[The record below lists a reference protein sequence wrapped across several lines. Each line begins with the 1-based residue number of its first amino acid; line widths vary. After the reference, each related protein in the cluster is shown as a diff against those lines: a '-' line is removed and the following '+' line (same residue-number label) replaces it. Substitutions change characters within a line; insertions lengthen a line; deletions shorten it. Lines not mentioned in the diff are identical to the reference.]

1 MNRPPRY
8 LHISLLGSALC
19 LVIGSSA
26 ICAVAQDQ
34 QPAQQQ
40 ASPSE
45 KSDQKQDSQKQDS
58 TKKKINERQVLKEL
72 ATPYKK
78 WLNEDVVYIITDTE
92 RKAFLGLQTNEERE
106 QFIEEF
112 WQRRNPDPD
121 STDNPVREEHYR
133 RIAYANEHFASGV
146 AGWRTDRGR
155 IYIMYGKPDS
165 LESHTEG
172 ENYERPLDQGGGE
185 TKTYAFED
193 WTYHYIEGIG
203 ENVELEFVD
212 TTGTGE
218 FRFTTDPSE
227 KDALLYV
234 PGAGL
239 TLAEQ
244 EGMASKAQRFLN
256 TDGTHLAPSAT
267 GAQSADLNEF
277 SRLELAAKIWQP
289 PPVKFKDLEEVVS
302 SRIVRD
308 QIKFDYRFDFM
319 RVAGDTVLVPITLQ
333 IPNNQLSFQSKD
345 GVHTATL
352 NLFARVSSLS
362 GRTVQTFEDTIRR
375 DFPDSL
381 LQGSLRSS
389 SIYQKAVPL
398 RPGLYR
404 LDVVLKDTTSNN
416 VGVVNTRLAVPP
428 FDDDKLAASTL
439 ILADEISPVAAKD
452 IGLGMFVIGSMKVR
466 PKLDQSFLA
475 TQSIGIYF
483 QVYNLKI
490 DDQTHKNKAS
500 VEIQILQG
508 DQPVKHVLQSSEQLH
523 QSGEQLTV
531 QESLPAQAL
540 PPGKYRIEIKTTDAI
555 ANQSITRQAD
565 FTVTP
570 PPNQKI
576 AAEASSAR

>member
-1 MNRPPRY
+1 MKKSQHFRVSI
-8 LHISLLGSALC
+8 LGSTVFLLGSW
-19 LVIGSSA
+19 A
-26 ICAVAQDQ
+26 IPGLAQDQ
-34 QPAQQQ
+34 PANPPQS
-40 ASPSE
+40 SPSQP
-45 KSDQKQDSQKQDS
+45 SDQRQDNN
-58 TKKKINERQVLKEL
+58 KKKINEKQVLKEL

-78 WLNEDVVYIITDTE
+78 WLNEDVVFIITDTE
-92 RKAFLGLQTNEERE
+92 RKAFLTLQTNEERE

-121 STDNPVREEHYR
+121 SVDNPVKEEHYR
-133 RIAYANEHFASGV
+133 RIAYANEHFASGI

-155 IYIMYGKPDS
+155 IYIMYGKPDT
-165 LESHTEG
+165 LESHTQG

-212 TTGTGE
+212 PSGTGE
-218 FRFTTDPSE
+218 FRLTTDPSE

-244 EGMASKAQRFLN
+244 EGMSSKAARFTN
-256 TDGTHLAPSAT
+256 TDGTHMAPSPY
-267 GAQSADLNEF
+267 GARSSNLDEF
-277 SRLELAAKIWQP
+277 SRLELEAKIWQP
-289 PPVKFKDLEEVVS
+289 PTVKFKDLAEVVS
-302 SRIVRD
+302 SRIVHD
-308 QIKFDYRFDFM
+308 QIKFDYRFDFL

-381 LQGSLRSS
+381 LQGSLRSA

-416 VGVVNTRLAVPP
+416 IGVVNTRLAVPP
-428 FDDDKLAASTL
+428 FDDDKLQASTL

-466 PKLDQSFLA
+466 PKLDHSFSA
-475 TQSIGIYF
+475 AQPIGVYF
-483 QVYNLKI
+483 QIYNLKI
-490 DDQTHKNKAS
+490 DDKTHKNNAS
-500 VEIQILQG
+500 VEIQIFQG
-508 DQPVKHVLQSSEQLH
+508 DQAIKHVMQSSEQLH
-523 QSGEQLTV
+523 QSGEQMTV
-531 QESLPAQAL
+531 QESVPAQTLA
-540 PPGKYRIEIKTTDAI
+540 PGKYRIEIKTTDAV
-555 ANQSITRQAD
+555 ANQTVTRSAD

-570 PPNQKI
+570 PPNEKI
-576 AAEASSAR
+576 AAQTSSVR

>member
-1 MNRPPRY
+1 MKKSRHVRHSIWGST
-8 LHISLLGSALC
+8 LFLLGCWAIAA
-19 LVIGSSA
+19 VVQGQSS
-26 ICAVAQDQ
+26 
-34 QPAQQQ
+34 QPQS
-40 ASPSE
+40 SPSQQ
-45 KSDQKQDSQKQDS
+45 SDQKQDNS
-58 TKKKINERQVLKEL
+58 KKKTNEKQVLKEL

-78 WLNEDVVYIITDTE
+78 WLSEDVVYIITDTE
-92 RKAFLGLQTNEERE
+92 RRAFLQLQTNEERE

-121 STDNPVREEHYR
+121 SVDNPVKEEHYR
-133 RIAYANEHFASGV
+133 RIAYANEHFPSGI

-155 IYIMYGKPDS
+155 IYIMYGKPDT
-165 LESHTEG
+165 LESHTQG
-172 ENYERPLDQGGGE
+172 ENYERPLAEGGGE

-212 TTGTGE
+212 PTGTGE
-218 FRFTTDPSE
+218 FHLTTDPSE

-244 EGMASKAQRFLN
+244 EGMSSKAARFTN
-256 TDGTHLAPSAT
+256 TDGTHLAPSPY
-267 GAQSADLNEF
+267 GARPESYDEF

-308 QIKFDYRFDFM
+308 QIKFDYRFDFL
-319 RVAGDTVLVPITLQ
+319 RVTGDTVLVPITLQ

-362 GRTVQTFEDTIRR
+362 GRTVQTFEDTVRR

-381 LQGSLRSS
+381 LQASLRSA

-404 LDVVLKDTTSNN
+404 LDVVMKDTTSNN
-416 VGVVNTRLAVPP
+416 IGVVNTRLAVPP
-428 FDDDKLAASTL
+428 FEDDKLQASTL

-466 PKLDQSFLA
+466 PKLDQSFS
-475 TQSIGIYF
+475 TNQPIGVYF

-490 DDQTHKNKAS
+490 DDSTHKNNAS
-500 VEIQILQG
+500 IDIQIFQG
-508 DQPVKHVLQSSEQLH
+508 DQSIKHVVQNSEQLH

-531 QESLPAQAL
+531 QESVPPQTLA
-540 PPGKYRIEIKTTDAI
+540 PGKYRIEIKTTDAV
-555 ANQSITRQAD
+555 ANQSVTRSTD

-570 PPNQKI
+570 PPNEKI
-576 AAEASSAR
+576 AAQTSSAR

>member
-1 MNRPPRY
+1 MSMKLR
-8 LHISLLGSALC
+8 LSILGSALF
-19 LVIGSSA
+19 LVGCWTTPA
-26 ICAVAQDQ
+26 LAQGQSGNQPQPTNGQ
-34 QPAQQQ
+34 QP
-40 ASPSE
+40 
-45 KSDQKQDSQKQDS
+45 DQKQDY
-58 TKKKINERQVLKEL
+58 TKKKINEKQVLKEL

-78 WLNEDVVYIITDTE
+78 WLNEDVVFIITDTE
-92 RKAFLGLQTNEERE
+92 RKAFLQLQTNEERE
-106 QFIEEF
+106 NFIEQF

-121 STDNPVREEHYR
+121 SVDNPVKEEHYR
-133 RIAYANEHFASGV
+133 RIAYANEHFASGI

-155 IYIMYGKPDS
+155 IYIMYGKPDT
-165 LESHTEG
+165 LESHTQG
-172 ENYERPLDQGGGE
+172 ENYQRPLDQGGGQ

-212 TTGTGE
+212 PSGTGE
-218 FRFTTDPSE
+218 FHLTTDPSE

-244 EGMASKAQRFLN
+244 QGMSSKAARFQN
-256 TDGTHLAPSAT
+256 TDGTRMAPSPY
-267 GAQSADLNEF
+267 GARNSNLNEF
-277 SRLELAAKIWQP
+277 TRLELEAKIWQP
-289 PPVKFKDLEEVVS
+289 PPVKFKDLEAVVS

-308 QIKFDYRFDFM
+308 QIKFEYRFDFL
-319 RVAGDTVLVPITLQ
+319 RVSGDSVLVPITLQ

-345 GVHTATL
+345 GVHTAIL
-352 NLFARVSSLS
+352 NLFGRVTTLS
-362 GRTVQTFEDTIRR
+362 GRPVQTFEDTVRR

-381 LQGSLRSS
+381 LQASLRSA

-428 FDDDKLAASTL
+428 FDDDKLQASTL
-439 ILADEISPVAAKD
+439 ILADEISPVASKD

-466 PKLDQSFLA
+466 PKLDQSFS
-475 TQSIGIYF
+475 TNQPIGLYF

-490 DDQTHKNKAS
+490 DDNTHKNNAS
-500 VEIQILQG
+500 LDIQIFQG
-508 DQPVKHVLQSSEQLH
+508 NQSIKHVVQSSEQLH
-523 QSGEQLTV
+523 QSGEQMTV
-531 QESLPAQAL
+531 QESLPPQTL
-540 PPGKYRIEIKTTDAI
+540 PPGKYRIEIKTTDAVS
-555 ANQSITRQAD
+555 NQTISRSAD

-570 PPNQKI
+570 APNEKV
-576 AAEASSAR
+576 AAQTSSVR

>member
-1 MNRPPRY
+1 MKKSHY
-8 LHISLLGSALC
+8 LRLFILLSTLYLLG
-19 LVIGSSA
+19 GSSA
-26 ICAVAQDQ
+26 ISAVAQDQ
-34 QPAQQQ
+34 PVTQK
-40 ASPSE
+40 ASPSQQ
-45 KSDQKQDSQKQDS
+45 SDQKQDNNRRKA
-58 TKKKINERQVLKEL
+58 NEKQVLKEL

-78 WLNEDVVYIITDTE
+78 WLSEDVVYIITDAE
-92 RKAFLGLQTNEERE
+92 RKAFLELQTNEERE

-121 STDNPVREEHYR
+121 SVDNPVKEEHYR
-133 RIAYANEHFASGV
+133 RIAYANEHFASGI

-155 IYIMYGKPDS
+155 IYIMYGKPDT
-165 LESHTEG
+165 LESHTQG
-172 ENYERPLDQGGGE
+172 EDYERPLDQGGGQ
-185 TKTYAFED
+185 TKTYGFED

-212 TTGTGE
+212 PTGTGE
-218 FRFTTDPSE
+218 FRLTTDPSE

-244 EGMASKAQRFLN
+244 EGMSSKAARFTN
-256 TDGTHLAPSAT
+256 TDGTHMAPSPY
-267 GAQSADLNEF
+267 GARSSKLDEF
-277 SRLELAAKIWQP
+277 SRLELEAKIWQP

-302 SRIVRD
+302 SRIVRE
-308 QIKFDYRFDFM
+308 QIKFEYRFDFL
-319 RVAGDTVLVPITLQ
+319 RVTGDTVLVPITVQ

-345 GVHTATL
+345 GVHSATL

-381 LQGSLRSS
+381 LQASLRSA

-416 VGVVNTRLAVPP
+416 IGVVNTRLAVPP
-428 FDDDKLAASTL
+428 FDDDKLQASTL

-466 PKLDQSFLA
+466 PKLDQSF
-475 TQSIGIYF
+475 TTSQPIGVYF
-483 QVYNLKI
+483 QIYNLKI
-490 DDQTHKNKAS
+490 DDKTHKNSAS
-500 VEIQILQG
+500 IEIQIRQG
-508 DQPVKHVLQSSEQLH
+508 DQSIKHVVQSSEQLH
-523 QSGEQLTV
+523 QSGEQMTV
-531 QESLPAQAL
+531 QESLPAQTLA
-540 PPGKYRIEIKTTDAI
+540 PGKYRIEIKTTDAV
-555 ANQSITRQAD
+555 ANQSIIRSAD
-565 FTVTP
+565 FTVTS
-570 PPNQKI
+570 PPNEKI
-576 AAEASSAR
+576 AAQTSSAR

>member
-1 MNRPPRY
+1 MKKSRH
-8 LHISLLGSALC
+8 LGLSILGSTLFLLGSW
-19 LVIGSSA
+19 A
-26 ICAVAQDQ
+26 IAGVAQDQ
-34 QPAQQQ
+34 PAGQPQ
-40 ASPSE
+40 ASPSRQ
-45 KSDQKQDSQKQDS
+45 SDQKQDNS
-58 TKKKINERQVLKEL
+58 KKKPNEKQVLKEL

-78 WLNEDVVYIITDTE
+78 WLSEDVSYIVTDAE
-92 RKAFLGLQTNEERE
+92 RKAFLELQTNEERE

-112 WQRRNPDPD
+112 WQRRSPDPD
-121 STDNPVREEHYR
+121 SVDNPVKEEHYR
-133 RIAYANEHFASGV
+133 RIAYANEHYASGV

-155 IYIMYGKPDS
+155 IYIMYGKPDN
-165 LESHTEG
+165 LESHTQG
-172 ENYERPLDQGGGE
+172 ENYQRPLDQGGGD

-212 TTGTGE
+212 PTGTGE
-218 FRFTTDPSE
+218 FRLTTDPSE

-244 EGMASKAQRFLN
+244 QGMSSKAARFTN
-256 TDGTHLAPSAT
+256 TDGTHMAPSPY
-267 GAQSADLNEF
+267 GARSSNLDEF
-277 SRLELAAKIWQP
+277 SRLELASKIWQP
-289 PPVKFKDLEEVVS
+289 PAVKFKDLEEVVS

-381 LQGSLRSS
+381 LQASLRTA
-389 SIYQKAVPL
+389 SIYQKALPL

-404 LDVVLKDTTSNN
+404 LDVVIKDTTSNN
-416 VGVVNTRLAVPP
+416 IGVVNTRLAVPP
-428 FDDDKLAASTL
+428 FDDEKLQASTL

-466 PKLDQSFLA
+466 PKLDHSFSA
-475 TQSIGIYF
+475 NQPIGVYF
-483 QVYNLKI
+483 QIYNLKI
-490 DDQTHKNKAS
+490 DDKTHKNNAS
-500 VEIQILQG
+500 IEIQIFQG
-508 DQPVKHVLQSSEQLH
+508 AQSIKHVVQSSEQLH

-531 QESLPAQAL
+531 QESLPPQTLA
-540 PPGKYRIEIKTTDAI
+540 PGKYRIEIKTTDAV
-555 ANQSITRQAD
+555 ANQNITRSAD
-565 FTVTP
+565 FSVTS
-570 PPNQKI
+570 PPNEKI
-576 AAEASSAR
+576 AAQTSSSVR

>member
-1 MNRPPRY
+1 MKKSQHLRF
-8 LHISLLGSALC
+8 SVLGSALC
-19 LVIGSSA
+19 LLGAFPAISA
-26 ICAVAQDQ
+26 PPQQ
-34 QPAQQQ
+34 QPAPPGQQ
-40 ASPSE
+40 
-45 KSDQKQDSQKQDS
+45 SDQKQDPN
-58 TKKKINERQVLKEL
+58 KKKSDKQVLKEL

-78 WLNEDVVYIITDTE
+78 WLSEDVIYIITDSE
-92 RKAFLGLQTNEERE
+92 RKAFLQLQTNEERE

-121 STDNPVREEHYR
+121 SVDNPVKEEHYR
-133 RIAYANEHFASGV
+133 RIAYTNEHYASGI

-155 IYIMYGKPDS
+155 IYIMYGKPDD
-165 LESHTEG
+165 LESHTQG
-172 ENYERPLDQGGGE
+172 ETWNRPLDQGGGQ
-185 TKTYAFED
+185 TQTYAYED

-212 TTGTGE
+212 PSGTGE
-218 FRFTTDPSE
+218 FRLTTDPSE
-227 KDALLYV
+227 KDAMLYV

-244 EGMASKAQRFLN
+244 QGMSSKAARFTN
-256 TDGTHLAPSAT
+256 TDGTHMAPSPY
-267 GAQSADLNEF
+267 GARSSNLDEF
-277 SRLELAAKIWQP
+277 SRLELEAKIWTP
-289 PPVKFKDLEEVVS
+289 PAVKFKDLEAVVS

-319 RVAGDTVLVPITLQ
+319 RVAGDTVLVPITIQ

-362 GRTVQTFEDTIRR
+362 GRTVQTFEDTIRK

-416 VGVVNTRLAVPP
+416 IGVVNTRLAVPP
-428 FDDDKLAASTL
+428 FDDDKLQASTL
-439 ILADEISPVAAKD
+439 ILADEISPVASKD

-475 TQSIGIYF
+475 TQPIGVYF
-483 QVYNLKI
+483 QIYNLKI
-490 DDQTHKNKAS
+490 DDTTHKNNAS
-500 VEIQILQG
+500 IEIKILQG
-508 DQPVKHVLQSSEQLH
+508 DQAIKQVVQSSEQLH
-523 QSGEQLTV
+523 QPGEQLTV
-531 QESLPAQAL
+531 QESLPAQTLA
-540 PPGKYRIEIKTTDAI
+540 PGKYRLEIKTTDAVS
-555 ANQSITRQAD
+555 NQSITRTAD
-565 FTVTP
+565 FTVTA
-570 PPNQKI
+570 PPNEKI
-576 AAEASSAR
+576 AAQTSSAR

>member
-1 MNRPPRY
+1 MKMSANFRVS
-8 LHISLLGSALC
+8 ILGSA
-19 LVIGSSA
+19 VILLGFWGIA
-26 ICAVAQDQ
+26 ALAQGQPTNQSQPTSGQ
-34 QPAQQQ
+34 QP
-40 ASPSE
+40 
-45 KSDQKQDSQKQDS
+45 DQKQDNS
-58 TKKKINERQVLKEL
+58 KKKINEKQVLKEL

-92 RKAFLGLQTNEERE
+92 RRAFLQLQTNEERE
-106 QFIEEF
+106 NFIEEF

-121 STDNPVREEHYR
+121 SVDNPVKEEHYR
-133 RIAYANEHFASGV
+133 RIAYANEHFASGI

-155 IYIMYGKPDS
+155 IYIMYGKPDD
-165 LESHTEG
+165 LESHTQG

-212 TTGTGE
+212 PSGTGE
-218 FRFTTDPSE
+218 FRLTTDPSE

-244 EGMASKAQRFLN
+244 EGMSSKAARFQN
-256 TDGTHLAPSAT
+256 TDGTHMAPSPY
-267 GAQSADLNEF
+267 GARSSNLDEF
-277 SRLELAAKIWQP
+277 SRLELEAKIWQP

-302 SRIVRD
+302 SRIVHD
-308 QIKFDYRFDFM
+308 QIKFDYRFDFL
-319 RVAGDTVLVPITLQ
+319 RVSGDSVLVPITLQ

-345 GVHTATL
+345 GIHTAII
-352 NLFARVSSLS
+352 NLFARITTLS
-362 GRTVQTFEDTIRR
+362 GRPVQTFEDTVRR

-381 LQGSLRSS
+381 LQASLRSA
-389 SIYQKAVPL
+389 SIYQKALPL

-416 VGVVNTRLAVPP
+416 IGVVNTRLAVPP
-428 FDDDKLAASTL
+428 FDDDKLQASTL
-439 ILADEISPVAAKD
+439 ILADEISPVASKD

-466 PKLDQSFLA
+466 PKMDQSFTA
-475 TQSIGIYF
+475 NQPIGLYF

-490 DDQTHKNKAS
+490 DDNTHKNNAS
-500 VEIQILQG
+500 LDIQIFQG
-508 DQPVKHVLQSSEQLH
+508 NQSIKHVVQSSEQLH
-523 QSGEQLTV
+523 QSGEQMTV
-531 QESLPAQAL
+531 QESLPPQTL
-540 PPGKYRIEIKTTDAI
+540 PPGKYRIEIKTTDAVS
-555 ANQSITRQAD
+555 NQTISRSAD

-570 PPNQKI
+570 PPNEKV
-576 AAEASSAR
+576 AAQTSSVR

>member
-1 MNRPPRY
+1 MKKDLR
-8 LHISLLGSALC
+8 LSILGSSLFLVGSWTVSAL
-19 LVIGSSA
+19 
-26 ICAVAQDQ
+26 AQN
-34 QPAQQQ
+34 QPASQPQPAPGQQ
-40 ASPSE
+40 
-45 KSDQKQDSQKQDS
+45 SDQKQDNS
-58 TKKKINERQVLKEL
+58 KKKINEKQVLKEL

-78 WLNEDVVYIITDTE
+78 WLSEDITYIITDTE
-92 RKAFLGLQTNEERE
+92 RRAFLQLQTNEERE
-106 QFIEEF
+106 NFIEEF

-121 STDNPVREEHYR
+121 SVDNPVKEEHYR

-155 IYIMYGKPDS
+155 IYIMYGKPDD
-165 LESHTEG
+165 LESHTQG

-212 TTGTGE
+212 PSGTGE
-218 FRFTTDPSE
+218 FRLTTDPSE

-244 EGMASKAQRFLN
+244 EGMSSKTARFQN
-256 TDGTHLAPSAT
+256 TDGTHMAPSPY
-267 GAQSADLNEF
+267 GARSANLDEF
-277 SRLELAAKIWQP
+277 SRLELEAKIWQP
-289 PPVKFKDLEEVVS
+289 PAVKFKDLEEVVS

-308 QIKFDYRFDFM
+308 QIKFDYRFDFL
-319 RVAGDTVLVPITLQ
+319 RVSGDTVLVPITMQ

-352 NLFARVSSLS
+352 NLFARITTLS

-381 LQGSLRSS
+381 LQASLRSA
-389 SIYQKAVPL
+389 SIYQKALPL

-416 VGVVNTRLAVPP
+416 IGVVNTRLAVPP
-428 FDDDKLAASTL
+428 FDDDKLQASTL
-439 ILADEISPVAAKD
+439 ILADEISPVASKD
-452 IGLGMFVIGSMKVR
+452 VGLGMFVIGSMKIR
-466 PKLDQSFLA
+466 PKLDQSFSAL
-475 TQSIGIYF
+475 QPIGLYF
-483 QVYNLKI
+483 QIYNLKI
-490 DDQTHKNKAS
+490 DDQTHKNNAS
-500 VEIQILQG
+500 VDIQIFQG
-508 DQPVKHVLQSSEQLH
+508 NQSIKHVVQNSEQLH
-523 QSGEQLTV
+523 QSGEQMTV
-531 QESLPAQAL
+531 QESVPPQTL
-540 PPGKYRIEIKTTDAI
+540 PPGKYRIEIKTTDAVS
-555 ANQSITRQAD
+555 NQTISRSAD

-570 PPNQKI
+570 PPNEKV
-576 AAEASSAR
+576 AAQTSSVR

>member
-1 MNRPPRY
+1 MKKSRHLRF
-8 LHISLLGSALC
+8 SLLGSTFFLLGTWA
-19 LVIGSSA
+19 GSSL
-26 ICAVAQDQ
+26 AQDQ
-34 QPAQQQ
+34 PGTRQQ
-40 ASPSE
+40 ASPSQQ
-45 KSDQKQDSQKQDS
+45 SDQKQDNA
-58 TKKKINERQVLKEL
+58 KKKTNEKQVLKEL

-78 WLNEDVVYIITDTE
+78 WLNEDVTYIITDTE
-92 RKAFLGLQTNEERE
+92 RKAFLALQTNEERE

-121 STDNPVREEHYR
+121 SVDNPVKEEHYR
-133 RIAYANEHFASGV
+133 RIAYANEHFASGIP
-146 AGWRTDRGR
+146 GWRADRGR
-155 IYIMYGKPDS
+155 IYIMYGKPDT
-165 LESHTEG
+165 LESHTQG

-212 TTGTGE
+212 PSGTGE
-218 FRFTTDPSE
+218 FRLTTDPSE

-244 EGMASKAQRFLN
+244 EGMSSKAARFTN
-256 TDGTHLAPSAT
+256 TDGTHMAPSPY
-267 GAQSADLNEF
+267 GARNSNLDEF
-277 SRLELAAKIWQP
+277 NRLELAAKIWQP
-289 PPVKFKDLEEVVS
+289 PAVKFKDLEAVVS

-308 QIKFDYRFDFM
+308 QIKFDYRFDFL
-319 RVAGDTVLVPITLQ
+319 RVAGDTVLVPITVQ

-381 LQGSLRSS
+381 LQASLRSS

-404 LDVVLKDTTSNN
+404 LDVVLKDTGSNN
-416 VGVVNTRLAVPP
+416 IGVVNTRLAVPP
-428 FDDDKLAASTL
+428 FDDDKLQASTL
-439 ILADEISPVAAKD
+439 ILADEITPVAAKD

-466 PKLDQSFLA
+466 PKLDQSFTA
-475 TQSIGIYF
+475 SQPIGVYF
-483 QVYNLKI
+483 QIYNLKI
-490 DDQTHKNKAS
+490 DQTTHKNNAS

-508 DQPVKHVLQSSEQLH
+508 DQSVKHVVQTSEQLH
-523 QSGEQLTV
+523 QPGEQMTV
-531 QESLPAQAL
+531 QESLPPQTLA
-540 PPGKYRIEIKTTDAI
+540 PGKYKIEIKTTDAL
-555 ANQSITRQAD
+555 ANQTVTRSAD

-570 PPNQKI
+570 PPNEKI
-576 AAEASSAR
+576 AAQTSSQR

>member
-1 MNRPPRY
+1 MKKSLRLRFSI
-8 LHISLLGSALC
+8 LGTGLFLLGTA
-19 LVIGSSA
+19 A
-26 ICAVAQDQ
+26 ISTFPQDQ
-34 QPAQQQ
+34 SGARQQ
-40 ASPSE
+40 ASPSQT
-45 KSDQKQDSQKQDS
+45 DQKQDNG
-58 TKKKINERQVLKEL
+58 KKKPSEKQVLKEL

-78 WLNEDVVYIITDTE
+78 WLNEDVTFIITDTE
-92 RKAFLGLQTNEERE
+92 RRAFLALQTNEERE

-121 STDNPVREEHYR
+121 SVDNPVKEEHYR
-133 RIAYANEHFASGV
+133 RIAYANEHFASGI

-165 LESHTEG
+165 LESHTQG

-212 TTGTGE
+212 PSGTGE
-218 FRFTTDPSE
+218 FRLTTDPSE

-244 EGMASKAQRFLN
+244 EGMASKADRFTN
-256 TDGTHLAPSAT
+256 TDGTHMAPSPY
-267 GAQSADLNEF
+267 GARSANLDEF
-277 SRLELAAKIWQP
+277 NRLELAAKIWQP
-289 PPVKFKDLEEVVS
+289 PAVKFKDLEAVVS

-308 QIKFDYRFDFM
+308 QIKFDYRFDFL
-319 RVAGDTVLVPITLQ
+319 RVAGDTVLVPITVQ

-362 GRTVQTFEDTIRR
+362 GRTVQTFEDTIRK

-381 LQGSLRSS
+381 LQASLRSS

-404 LDVVLKDTTSNN
+404 LDVVLKDTSSNN
-416 VGVVNTRLAVPP
+416 IGVVNTRLAVPP
-428 FDDDKLAASTL
+428 FDEDKLQASTL
-439 ILADEISPVAAKD
+439 ILADEITPVAAKD

-466 PKLDQSFLA
+466 PKLDHSFTA
-475 TQSIGIYF
+475 SQPIGVYF
-483 QVYNLKI
+483 QIYNLKI
-490 DDQTHKNKAS
+490 DDKTHKNNAS
-500 VEIQILQG
+500 IEIQILQG
-508 DQPVKHVLQSSEQLH
+508 DQSIKHVVQSSEQLH
-523 QSGEQLTV
+523 QSGEQMTV
-531 QESLPAQAL
+531 QESLPAQTL
-540 PPGKYRIEIKTTDAI
+540 PPGRYKIEIKTTDAV
-555 ANQSITRQAD
+555 ANQSITRSED

-570 PPNQKI
+570 PPNEKI
-576 AAEASSAR
+576 AAQTSPAR

>member
-1 MNRPPRY
+1 MKKSQHLRFS
-8 LHISLLGSALC
+8 ILGSALC
-19 LVIGSSA
+19 LLGAFPGMSA
-26 ICAVAQDQ
+26 AAQG
-34 QPAQQQ
+34 QPATQQQ
-40 ASPSE
+40 APPSQQ
-45 KSDQKQDSQKQDS
+45 SDQKQD
-58 TKKKINERQVLKEL
+58 TNKKKQSDKQVLKEL

-78 WLNEDVVYIITDTE
+78 WLSEDVIYIITDAE
-92 RKAFLGLQTNEERE
+92 RKAFLQLQTNEERE

-121 STDNPVREEHYR
+121 SVDNPVKEEHYR
-133 RIAYANEHFASGV
+133 RIAYTNEHYASGI

-155 IYIMYGKPDS
+155 IYIMYGKPDD
-165 LESHTEG
+165 LESHTQG
-172 ENYERPLDQGGGE
+172 ETWNRPLDQGGGQ
-185 TKTYAFED
+185 TQTYAYED

-212 TTGTGE
+212 PSGTGE
-218 FRFTTDPSE
+218 FRLTTDPSE
-227 KDALLYV
+227 KDAMLYV

-244 EGMASKAQRFLN
+244 QGMSSKAARFTN
-256 TDGTHLAPSAT
+256 TDGTHMAPSPF
-267 GAQSADLNEF
+267 GARSSNLDEF
-277 SRLELAAKIWQP
+277 SRLELEAKIWTP
-289 PPVKFKDLEEVVS
+289 PAVKFKDLEAVVS

-319 RVAGDTVLVPITLQ
+319 RVAGDTVLVPITIQ

-362 GRTVQTFEDTIRR
+362 GRTVQTFEDTIRK

-416 VGVVNTRLAVPP
+416 IGVVNTRLAVPP
-428 FDDDKLAASTL
+428 FDDDKLQASTL
-439 ILADEISPVAAKD
+439 ILADEISPVASKD

-475 TQSIGIYF
+475 TQPIGVYF
-483 QVYNLKI
+483 QIYNL
-490 DDQTHKNKAS
+490 
-500 VEIQILQG
+500 
-508 DQPVKHVLQSSEQLH
+508 
-523 QSGEQLTV
+523 
-531 QESLPAQAL
+531 
-540 PPGKYRIEIKTTDAI
+540 
-555 ANQSITRQAD
+555 
-565 FTVTP
+565 
-570 PPNQKI
+570 
-576 AAEASSAR
+576 

>member
-1 MNRPPRY
+1 
-8 LHISLLGSALC
+8 LCLLGALPPISA
-19 LVIGSSA
+19 A
-26 ICAVAQDQ
+26 AQG
-34 QPAQQQ
+34 QPATQQQ
-40 ASPSE
+40 APPSQQ
-45 KSDQKQDSQKQDS
+45 SDQKQD
-58 TKKKINERQVLKEL
+58 TNKKKQSDKQVLKEL

-78 WLNEDVVYIITDTE
+78 WLSEDVIYIITDSE
-92 RKAFLGLQTNEERE
+92 RKAFLQLQTNEERE

-121 STDNPVREEHYR
+121 SVDNPVKEEHYR
-133 RIAYANEHFASGV
+133 RIAYTNEHYASGV

-155 IYIMYGKPDS
+155 IYIMYGKPDD
-165 LESHTEG
+165 LESHTQG
-172 ENYERPLDQGGGE
+172 ETWNRPLDQGGGQ
-185 TKTYAFED
+185 TQTYAYED

-212 TTGTGE
+212 PSGTGE
-218 FRFTTDPSE
+218 FRLTTDPSE
-227 KDALLYV
+227 KDAMLYV

-244 EGMASKAQRFLN
+244 QGQSSKAARFTN
-256 TDGTHLAPSAT
+256 TDGTHMAPSPY
-267 GAQSADLNEF
+267 GARSSNLDEF
-277 SRLELAAKIWQP
+277 SRLELEAKIWTP
-289 PPVKFKDLEEVVS
+289 PAVKFKDLEEVVS

-308 QIKFDYRFDFM
+308 QIKFDYRFDFL
-319 RVAGDTVLVPITLQ
+319 RVAGDTVLVPITIQ
-333 IPNNQLSFQSKD
+333 IPNNQLSYQSKD

-362 GRTVQTFEDTIRR
+362 GRTVQTFEDTIRK

-416 VGVVNTRLAVPP
+416 VGVVNARLAVPP
-428 FDDDKLAASTL
+428 FDDDKLQASTL
-439 ILADEISPVAAKD
+439 ILADEISPVASKD

-475 TQSIGIYF
+475 TQPIGVYF
-483 QVYNLKI
+483 QIYNLKI
-490 DDQTHKNKAS
+490 DDSTHKNNAS
-500 VEIQILQG
+500 IEIKILQG
-508 DQPVKHVLQSSEQLH
+508 DQAVKQVVQSSEQLH
-523 QSGEQLTV
+523 QQGEQLTV
-531 QESLPAQAL
+531 QESVPAQTL
-540 PPGKYRIEIKTTDAI
+540 PPGKYRLEIKTTDAV
-555 ANQSITRQAD
+555 ANQSITRTAD

-570 PPNQKI
+570 PANEKI
-576 AAEASSAR
+576 AAQTSSAR

>member
-1 MNRPPRY
+1 LPP
-8 LHISLLGSALC
+8 ISA
-19 LVIGSSA
+19 A
-26 ICAVAQDQ
+26 AQQ
-34 QPAQQQ
+34 QPAPPSQQ
-40 ASPSE
+40 A
-45 KSDQKQDSQKQDS
+45 DQKQD
-58 TKKKINERQVLKEL
+58 TNKKKQSDKQVLKEL

-78 WLNEDVVYIITDTE
+78 WLSEDVIYIITDSE
-92 RKAFLGLQTNEERE
+92 RKAFLQLQTNEERE

-121 STDNPVREEHYR
+121 SVDNPVKEEHYR
-133 RIAYANEHFASGV
+133 RIAYTNEHYASGI

-155 IYIMYGKPDS
+155 IYIMYGKPDD
-165 LESHTEG
+165 LESHTQG
-172 ENYERPLDQGGGE
+172 ETWNRPLDQGGGQ
-185 TKTYAFED
+185 TQTYAYED

-212 TTGTGE
+212 PSGTGE
-218 FRFTTDPSE
+218 FRLTTDPSE
-227 KDALLYV
+227 KDAMLYV

-244 EGMASKAQRFLN
+244 QGMSSKAARFTN
-256 TDGTHLAPSAT
+256 TDGTHMAPSPY
-267 GAQSADLNEF
+267 GARSSNLDEF
-277 SRLELAAKIWQP
+277 SRLELEAKIWTP
-289 PPVKFKDLEEVVS
+289 PAVKFKDLEAVVS

-319 RVAGDTVLVPITLQ
+319 RVAGDTVLVPITIQ

-362 GRTVQTFEDTIRR
+362 GRTVQTFEDTIRK

-416 VGVVNTRLAVPP
+416 IGVVNTRLAVPP
-428 FDDDKLAASTL
+428 FDDDKLQASTL
-439 ILADEISPVAAKD
+439 ILADEISPVASKD

-475 TQSIGIYF
+475 TQPIGVYF
-483 QVYNLKI
+483 QIYNLKI
-490 DDQTHKNKAS
+490 DDNTHKNNAS
-500 VEIQILQG
+500 IEIKILQG
-508 DQPVKHVLQSSEQLH
+508 DQAIKQVVQSSEQLH

-531 QESLPAQAL
+531 QESLPAQTLA
-540 PPGKYRIEIKTTDAI
+540 PGKYRLEIKTTDAVS
-555 ANQSITRQAD
+555 NQSITRTAD
-565 FTVTP
+565 FTVTA
-570 PPNQKI
+570 PPNEKI
-576 AAEASSAR
+576 AAQTSSAR